1 MAFGTKRLA
10 GAFVNRAGKN
20 AYNASIAASKAANIN
35 PAIATPKAMNAMDA
49 AMRARQATAMSTA
62 RKVVY
67 GGGAALS
74 ASVATAAKPNANQS
88 RTSYRGPMQT
98 GRGSGRYA

>member
-1 MAFGTKRLA
+1 MGLTKRVA
-10 GAFVNRAGKN
+10 GALVNRAGKT
-20 AYNASIAASKAANIN
+20 AYNASIAASKAANISVG
-35 PAIATPKAMNAMDA
+35 AATPKAMSAMNA
-49 AMRARQATAMSTA
+49 AMHARQGTAMSTA

-74 ASVATAAKPNANQS
+74 ASVATAARPNANQS

-98 GRGSGRYA
+98 GRGAGRYA